1 VIVPAEMLLGLGIGT
16 LFGPT
21 ESVATQPER
30 GRRDGAEGHVHAP
43 AFR

>member
-1 VIVPAEMLLGLGIGT
+1 VIGPAEMLLGLGIGT

-21 ESVATQPER
+21 VSVATQPER